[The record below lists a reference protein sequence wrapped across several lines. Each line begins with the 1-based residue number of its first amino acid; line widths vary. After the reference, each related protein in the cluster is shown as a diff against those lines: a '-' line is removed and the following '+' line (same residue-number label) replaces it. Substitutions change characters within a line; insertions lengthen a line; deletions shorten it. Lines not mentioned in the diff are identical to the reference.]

1 MDTEKSPIFHWRSL
15 LWVLIWGIL
24 SPGGLLLPNPGRT
37 QDMPRLEKHGTATRL
52 LVDGQPFIML
62 GGELHNSSASDL
74 DYMAPVWNKL
84 VTLNL
89 NTVLAT
95 IAWEQVEP
103 REGEYDFSLIDG
115 LIERARLH
123 NLRLV
128 FLWFGS
134 WKNGVSS
141 YVPGWVKVATDRF
154 PRALDEAGEPLDVL
168 SPFSQAARDA
178 DARAFTA
185 VLDHIRS
192 EDEDQH
198 TVLMIQ
204 VENEVGILGAS
215 RDYSARADSAL
226 HRPVPDRLITYLRE
240 HKTSLAPELYE
251 IWQGTGFR
259 TDGTWEDVFGSGPPA
274 DEIFMAWQYARY
286 INTVATAG
294 KKAYPLPMYVNAWL
308 VQNDRQI
315 PGDYPSGGPVAR
327 VHDIWK
333 AGAPALDLLAPDIY
347 LPDFKTVTRK
357 YVRSDNPLMIPE
369 ARRGAVAARN
379 VFWAI
384 AQHNALCFA
393 PFGIESIEMEH
404 PLAESYRVLSDLRP
418 LLTEYQGS
426 GNMYGLLQQNGE
438 PGPDINLGEY
448 IAHVRFTGQDE
459 DQAGYGLII
468 KLETNEFLLAGN
480 YFAVSFTSK
489 AKDNS
494 RAGLLNVREGR
505 FQNGR
510 WIPGRWLNG
519 DETAGGTR
527 AQLPPNYGDQY
538 ADPGKP
544 RIIRVR
550 VYQY

>member
-1 MDTEKSPIFHWRSL
+1 MTKDLFHTCHRRTL
-15 LWVLIWGIL
+15 LWGLIWGIFSL
-24 SPGGLLLPNPGRT
+24 VGLLLPTRGLP
-37 QDMPRLEKHGTATRL
+37 QDIPRLEKHGTATRL
-52 LVDGQPFIML
+52 LVDDQPFIML
-62 GGELHNSSASDL
+62 GGELHNSSASNL

-89 NTVLAT
+89 NTVLAAIT
-95 IAWEQVEP
+95 WEQTEP
-103 REGEYDFSLIDG
+103 REGEFDFSLIDG
-115 LIERARLH
+115 LIERARMH
-123 NLRLV
+123 NLRLL

-141 YVPGWVKVATDRF
+141 YVPGWVKVDTDRF
-154 PRALDEAGEPLDVL
+154 PRALDEDGQPMDVV
-168 SPFSQAARDA
+168 SPFSQAAREA
-178 DARAFTA
+178 DARAFGA

-192 EDEDQH
+192 VDQEQH
-198 TVLMIQ
+198 TVIMVQ
-204 VENEVGILGAS
+204 VENEVGLLGTS
-215 RDYSARADSAL
+215 RDHSAQADSAFEQ
-226 HRPVPDRLITYLRE
+226 PVPDVLIAYLRE

-259 TDGTWEDVFGSGPPA
+259 TNGSWQEVFGTGPHTN
-274 DEIFMAWQYARY
+274 EIFMAWQYARY

-333 AGAPALDLLAPDIY
+333 AGAPAIDLLAPDIY

-369 ARRGAVAARN
+369 ARRGDVAARN
-379 VFWAI
+379 VFWAV
-384 AQHNALCFA
+384 AQHHALCFA
-393 PFGIESIEMEH
+393 PFGIESIGMEH
-404 PLAESYRVLSDLRP
+404 PLAESYRLLSDLMP
-418 LLTEYQGS
+418 LLTEYEGS
-426 GNMYGLLQQNGE
+426 GNLYGILQQEGE

-448 IAHVRFTGQDE
+448 VGHVRFTGRDE
-459 DQAGYGLII
+459 NQAGYGLII
-468 KLETNEFLLAGN
+468 KLETHEFLLAGN

-489 AKDNS
+489 STDTPH
-494 RAGLLNVREGR
+494 AGLLEVRESR
-505 FQNGR
+505 YENGR

-519 DETAGGTR
+519 DETAGGKR

-544 RIIRVR
+544 RVIRVR